1 MNYAWKIL
9 DIYAD
14 GEKITSAKYHCVVFD
29 GENTVETEGYATFDG
44 EAKTAFSEVTEE
56 MVAQWAK
63 ESLTINSECLV
74 EKRLSEQLA
83 NLAKKPAVAPWKPQI
98 FTLEDK

>member
-14 GEKITSAKYHCVVFD
+14 GEKITSAKYHCAVSD

-44 EAKTAFSEVTEE
+44 EAKTAFSAVTEE

-63 ESLTINSECLV
+63 ESLTINGECLV
-74 EKRLSEQLA
+74 EKRLAEQLA
-83 NLAKKPAVAPWKPQI
+83 NLEKKPAVAPWKPQI
-98 FTLEDK
+98 FTPDL

>member
-14 GEKITSAKYHCVVFD
+14 GEKITSAKYHCAVFD

-44 EAKTAFSEVTEE
+44 EAKTSFSE
-56 MVAQWAK
+56 ASNW
-63 ESLTINSECLV
+63 LT
-74 EKRLSEQLA
+74 
-83 NLAKKPAVAPWKPQI
+83 
-98 FTLEDK
+98 

>member
-14 GEKITSAKYHCVVFD
+14 GEKITSAKYHCAVFD

-63 ESLTINSECLV
+63 QSLTINGECIV
-74 EKRLSEQLA
+74 EKRLAEQLVTLEA
-83 NLAKKPAVAPWKPQI
+83 KPAIAPWKPQI
-98 FTLEDK
+98 FTPDL